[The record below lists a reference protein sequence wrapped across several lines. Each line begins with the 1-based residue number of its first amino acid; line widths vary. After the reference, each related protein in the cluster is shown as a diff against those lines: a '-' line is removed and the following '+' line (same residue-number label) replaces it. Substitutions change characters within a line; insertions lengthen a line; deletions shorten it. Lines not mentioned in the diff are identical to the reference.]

1 MLHALRCA
9 DRHRSRWFYLSAPRK
24 HLVGLSLSP
33 SESRSVVNVLFAGLL
48 PRALSSALLC
58 RSRTELSDPCTPHPV
73 WLMHTRFPG
82 VDGTVA
88 CLLND
93 SKGTLNLL
101 YRNLIQQ
108 LRDISQSQNQGKTCS
123 IHDLLFCLLIII
135 VTHCRRYSVVLLQF
149 LISHCFCR
157 ASPGEPVRGVPMRC
171 HVGIDFSCRRH
182 CEYNTVP
189 STLLRVLLRCH

>member
-1 MLHALRCA
+1 VVLPQRPSQTPRGPQPQPQRESECRQCTLRGA
-9 DRHRSRWFYLSAPRK
+9 VAQGAEL
-24 HLVGLSLSP
+24 
-33 SESRSVVNVLFAGLL
+33 
-48 PRALSSALLC
+48 RAALLC

>member
-33 SESRSVVNVLFAGLL
+33 SESRSVVNVLFAG
-48 PRALSSALLC
+48 LLC